1 MRAQTPNPRPQTPQ
15 MLTQR
20 KALVLV
26 TLVLLGCALLST
38 RWTSWLAHPVAHVV
52 NTLQI
57 PAHQLANTFKT
68 DPPVEG
74 PEVSETEYEELLAAE
89 RKENNALWQENE
101 KLREQLSSFEAII
114 EHTDI
119 KSIRL
124 VEARV
129 ARYNNDAV
137 NPTMLLMRGSLHGVK
152 TDDAVAYKS
161 NLIGFVTDS
170 VGPANA
176 TVTLITRKGFSIGVQ
191 IMPPPGVK
199 ALEGWP
205 FKTRVKSDGDGKFY
219 CELNKN
225 IAKKLQPGDY
235 VRAADT
241 IRESANGFLLGV
253 IEKVEAAKQDPLNLS
268 RVTIKP
274 RALIGPQRM
283 VTILTERTD

>member
-1 MRAQTPNPRPQTPQ
+1 

-38 RWTSWLAHPVAHVV
+38 RWTSWLAHPVAHTV
-52 NTLQI
+52 NTLQY

-68 DPPVEG
+68 DPPIEG
-74 PEVSETEYEELLAAE
+74 PEVSETKREELLASAL
-89 RKENNALWQENE
+89 KENSELWQENE
-101 KLREQLSSFEAII
+101 RLREQIASFEAIREI
-114 EHTDI
+114 RDI

-129 ARYNNDAV
+129 ARYNNDPV
-137 NPTMLLMRGSLHGVK
+137 NPTMLLLRGSLHGVT

-170 VGPANA
+170 IGPANA

-219 CELNKN
+219 CEINKS

-235 VRAADT
+235 VRASDT
-241 IRESANGFLLGV
+241 IRESANGFLLGI
-253 IEKVEAAKQDPLNLS
+253 IEKVEPAKEDPLNLS

-274 RALIGPQRM
+274 RAPIGPQRL